1 MRALKICLWVRG
13 ILCLLSVF
21 GLFLSVSAFE
31 SIARFFGVESLPES
45 PLVEYAIRTASA
57 TYDVGVGIFFLILAL
72 NPAKYGLMVPFSG
85 LCAIFIGV
93 VCAVTGIAV
102 QIPALWY
109 LGDSVPCLV
118 LGVLILAFWQ
128 KARQTAHAGAA

>member
-1 MRALKICLWVRG
+1 MRALKICLWVGG

-31 SIARFFGVESLPES
+31 SIAKFFGVESLPES

-57 TYDVGVGIFFLILAL
+57 TYVGVGMFFVILAL

-118 LGVLILAFWQ
+118 LGVLILVFWRQ
-128 KARQTAHAGAA
+128 ARQTATSNIS

>member
-1 MRALKICLWVRG
+1 MRALKICLWTAG

-57 TYDVGVGIFFLILAL
+57 TYVGVGMFFVILAL
-72 NPAKYGLMVPFSG
+72 NPAKYGLMVPFAG

-102 QIPALWY
+102 QIPALWH

-118 LGVLILAFWQ
+118 LGVLILVFWRQ
-128 KARQTAHAGAA
+128 ARQNVRAGAA

>member
-1 MRALKICLWVRG
+1 MRALKICLWVGG

-31 SIARFFGVESLPES
+31 SIAKFFGVESLPES

-57 TYDVGVGIFFLILAL
+57 TYVGVGMFF
-72 NPAKYGLMVPFSG
+72 V
-85 LCAIFIGV
+85 AIFIGV

-118 LGVLILAFWQ
+118 LGVLILVFWRQ
-128 KARQTAHAGAA
+128 ARQTATSNIS